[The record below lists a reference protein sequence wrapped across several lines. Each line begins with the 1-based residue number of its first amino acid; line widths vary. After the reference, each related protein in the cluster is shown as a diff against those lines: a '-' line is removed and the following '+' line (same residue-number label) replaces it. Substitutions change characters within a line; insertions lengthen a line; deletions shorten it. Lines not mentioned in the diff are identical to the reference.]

1 MATAFVS
8 YRRKPS
14 AILAQL
20 IAKDLKA
27 QGIEV
32 YLDIERMENAGAFPT
47 RLFQAIDASDVFV
60 CLLGDETL
68 ESEWVQNEIQHAHE
82 VGKPMIPVFQE
93 SYTPIPLDQVPTQHI
108 KTLLE
113 YDGVYIFDVKNVYV
127 PQAVEALARMIE
139 NTAAWAKQRTPGTPD
154 PSQVPILSVNI
165 EAL

>member
-93 SYTPIPLDQVPTQHI
+93 TFEPFPLDQAPTPSI

-127 PQAVEALARMIE
+127 PQAVEALARIIE
-139 NTAAWAKQRTPGTPD
+139 NTAAWAKQTPAPTPD
-154 PSQVPILSVNI
+154 PGQVPILSVNI
-165 EAL
+165 YR